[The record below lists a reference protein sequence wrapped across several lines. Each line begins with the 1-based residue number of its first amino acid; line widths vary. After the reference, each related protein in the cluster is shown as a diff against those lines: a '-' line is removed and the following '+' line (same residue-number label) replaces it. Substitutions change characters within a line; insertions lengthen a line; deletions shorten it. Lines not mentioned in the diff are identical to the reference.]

1 MARTVKSLE
10 RGARRF
16 SPVLARSG
24 CPAVHHD
31 PCPVGVS
38 SWAAMHP
45 KYIFWGSPTGGL
57 DGAAIADVAAT
68 GLDGLVA
75 Y

>member
-1 MARTVKSLE
+1 
-10 RGARRF
+10 
-16 SPVLARSG
+16 
-24 CPAVHHD
+24 
-31 PCPVGVS
+31 
-38 SWAAMHP
+38 MHP